1 MFRHVRR
8 QRNRAKCNHKQR
20 LTLRATRSATCSHPT
35 EAHMSNIP
43 PRPITWLCALSL
55 AAVSLMHSSEA
66 RADAPSDEAAL
77 EQKRAEAKSK
87 YQQGAEAY
95 SAGRFKDAVDLF
107 LAADQ
112 LAPSAPLSFNI
123 ARAYEKLADD
133 AGALRWY
140 RDYLRRNPDA
150 NNAATVR
157 PLITALAESLQKKG
171 VQQLTVL
178 TSPAGATVTVDDQP
192 MGVTPWTGELP
203 PGEHRLLLSLRG
215 YADVE
220 KPVSLPADQPLDTNV
235 RLEQQAPTPVQVV
248 APPPASPAPSP
259 VPPPSD
265 TSSHGKKLGIVPWV
279 TLAAGGVALGGAL
292 TFEVLRRSAE
302 NDAKAADTQ
311 IEYYEHLQTEQS
323 RQTTARI
330 FLGTGGA
337 LLLTGGLMLLLD
349 KGAPAEPVSAG
360 LICVPGGCSA
370 TARGNF

>member
-66 RADAPSDEAAL
+66 RADAPSDEAAM

-107 LAADQ
+107 LAADK
-112 LAPSAPLSFNI
+112 LSPSAPLSFNI

-150 NNAATVR
+150 NNAGAVR
-157 PLITALAESLQKKG
+157 PLIAELAESLRKKG

-178 TSPAGATVTVDDQP
+178 SSPAGATVSVDEQP
-192 MGVTPWTGELP
+192 MGVTPWTGELA

-220 KPVSLPADQPLDTNV
+220 QTVTLAADQPLDTNL
-235 RLEQQAPTPVQVV
+235 RLEQQTPTSVQVV
-248 APPPASPAPSP
+248 APAPASPATAAPTHDS
-259 VPPPSD
+259 
-265 TSSHGKKLGIVPWV
+265 SSHGKKLGIVPWV

-330 FLGTGGA
+330 FLG
-337 LLLTGGLMLLLD
+337 
-349 KGAPAEPVSAG
+349 
-360 LICVPGGCSA
+360 
-370 TARGNF
+370 

>member
-1 MFRHVRR
+1 MRDNLRR
-8 QRNRAKCNHKQR
+8 
-20 LTLRATRSATCSHPT
+20 PF
-35 EAHMSNIP
+35 
-43 PRPITWLCALSL
+43 TWLCALLL
-55 AAVSLMHSSEA
+55 AAAPLMHSSEA
-66 RADAPSDEAAL
+66 HADAPSDEAAM

-123 ARAYEKLADD
+123 ARAYEKLSDD

-150 NNAATVR
+150 TNASTVR
-157 PLITALAESLQKKG
+157 PLIAQLADSLRKKG

-178 TSPAGATVTVDDQP
+178 TSPAGATVTVDDRP
-192 MGVTPWTGELP
+192 VGVTPWTGELP
-203 PGEHRLLLSLRG
+203 PGEHHLLLSLRG
-215 YADVE
+215 YTDVE
-220 KPVSLPADQPLDTNV
+220 QTVSLAPDQPLDTNV
-235 RLEQQAPTPVQVV
+235 RLEQLAAAPTNLQVA
-248 APPPASPAPSP
+248 APPPTAPAPTAP
-259 VPPPSD
+259 VND
-265 TSSHGKKLGIVPWV
+265 TTSQGKKLGIVPWV

-292 TFEVLRRSAE
+292 TFELLRRSAE
-302 NDAKAADTQ
+302 NDAKAADNQ
-311 IEYYEHLQTEQS
+311 KDYYEHLQTEQS

-349 KGAPAEPVSAG
+349 KGSPSRPVSAG
-360 LICVPGGCSA
+360 LSCLPSGCGA

>member
-1 MFRHVRR
+1 
-8 QRNRAKCNHKQR
+8 
-20 LTLRATRSATCSHPT
+20 
-35 EAHMSNIP
+35 MSNIP

-66 RADAPSDEAAL
+66 RADAPSDEAAM

-150 NNAATVR
+150 TNAATVR
-157 PLITALAESLQKKG
+157 PLIAQLAESLRKKG
-171 VQQLTVL
+171 VQQMTVL
-178 TSPAGATVTVDDQP
+178 TSPAGATVTLDDRP
-192 MGVTPWTGELP
+192 VGVTPWTGELP
-203 PGEHRLLLSLRG
+203 PGEHHLLLSLRG
-215 YADVE
+215 YTDVE
-220 KPVSLPADQPLDTNV
+220 QNVSLAADQPLDTNV
-235 RLEQQAPTPVQVV
+235 RLEQQQSPTSVQVV
-248 APPPASPAPSP
+248 APAAAGPAPAAP
-259 VPPPSD
+259 VNET
-265 TSSHGKKLGIVPWV
+265 TSQGKKLGIVPWV

-292 TFEVLRRSAE
+292 TFEILRRSAE
-302 NDAKAADTQ
+302 SDAKAADNQ
-311 IEYYEHLQTEQS
+311 KDYYEHLQTEQS

-349 KGAPAEPVSAG
+349 KGSPSRPVSAG
-360 LICVPGGCSA
+360 LMCLPSGCGA

>member
-1 MFRHVRR
+1 MTQSPRR
-8 QRNRAKCNHKQR
+8 PLA
-20 LTLRATRSATCSHPT
+20 
-35 EAHMSNIP
+35 
-43 PRPITWLCALSL
+43 WLCALSL
-55 AAVSLMHSSEA
+55 AAVSLA
-66 RADAPSDEAAL
+66 RQPIAHADAPSDEAAM
-77 EQKRAEAKSK
+77 EQRRAEAKSK

-107 LAADQ
+107 LAADK
-112 LAPSAPLSFNI
+112 LSPSAPLSFNI

-150 NNAATVR
+150 NNAGAVR
-157 PLITALAESLQKKG
+157 PLIAELAESLRKKG

-178 TSPAGATVTVDDQP
+178 SSPAGATVSVDEQP
-192 MGVTPWTGELP
+192 MGVTPWTGELA

-220 KPVSLPADQPLDTNV
+220 QTVTLAADQPLDTNL
-235 RLEQQAPTPVQVV
+235 RLEQQTPTSVQVV
-248 APPPASPAPSP
+248 APAPASPATAAPTHDS
-259 VPPPSD
+259 
-265 TSSHGKKLGIVPWV
+265 SSHGKKLGIVPWV

-349 KGAPAEPVSAG
+349 KGAPAPPVSAG
-360 LICVPGGCSA
+360 LLCIPGGCGA